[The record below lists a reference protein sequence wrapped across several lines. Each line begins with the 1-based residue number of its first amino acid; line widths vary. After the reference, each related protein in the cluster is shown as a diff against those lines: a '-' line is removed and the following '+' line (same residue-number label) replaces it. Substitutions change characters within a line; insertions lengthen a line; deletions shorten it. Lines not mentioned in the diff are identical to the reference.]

1 MWVSGPGAP
10 LRSWRPVWFGRR
22 VTVPS
27 VRRII
32 VGVHGSP
39 GSLQALRFAADEARQ
54 RNVPLL
60 AVTAW
65 IPPGGDLAERRH
77 SSPTCARSGVRRPGS
92 GCGPRSTPA
101 WAACQRTCGSR
112 QAVRG
117 ETGPVLVE
125 VAGQP
130 DDLLV
135 IGTGRRARFGRMM
148 RKSVSRY
155 CVAHA
160 RCPVLAVPPSA
171 LMDEMSH
178 PLHSWHVRRRELLP
192 DTPDMYLFFAGSRPR
207 MGSVRNSASGRMGH
221 ARGLI
226 PGDS

>member
-1 MWVSGPGAP
+1 
-10 LRSWRPVWFGRR
+10 
-22 VTVPS
+22 VPT

-32 VGVHGSP
+32 VGVHGSL
-39 GSLQALRFAADEARQ
+39 GSLQALRYAADEARQ

-65 IPPGGDLAERRH
+65 VPPGGDMAERRH
-77 SSPTCARSGVRRPGS
+77 SSPYLRKIWREA
-92 GCGPRSTPA
+92 A
-101 WAACQRTCGSR
+101 WEQLWAAFDAGLGGMPEDLRVET

-125 VAGQP
+125 AAGQP

-178 PLHSWHVRRRELLP
+178 PLHSWHVRRHELLP
-192 DTPDMYLFFAGSRPR
+192 DTPD
-207 MGSVRNSASGRMGH
+207 V
-221 ARGLI
+221 
-226 PGDS
+226 